1 MGEGA
6 IHDEGVLPGH
16 VALDASVDHSQERVG
31 HHKQVG
37 LRSAVHNGPRHRHL
51 QHR

>member
-16 VALDASVDHSQERVG
+16 VALDAPIDDSQEHVG
-31 HHKQVG
+31 NHKQVR
-37 LRSAVHNGPRHRHL
+37 LRSAVHNGA
-51 QHR
+51 